1 MPVRPEAA
9 WEETPG
15 AVALR
20 VAARGVPRAQVD
32 VFASDCFV
40 KVRSVPAP
48 APRPRPPPPRR
59 APRAPPAPP
68 PLPPP
73 PPAADPPRGPPS
85 LCARGGRV

>member
-59 APRAPPAPP
+59 
-68 PLPPP
+68 PPP
-73 PPAADPPRGPPS
+73 PPAVFCSFPPER
-85 LCARGGRV
+85 L

>member
-20 VAARGVPRAQVD
+20 VAGRGVPRAQVD

-59 APRAPPAPP
+59 
-68 PLPPP
+68 PPP
-73 PPAADPPRGPPS
+73 PPAVFCSFPPER
-85 LCARGGRV
+85 L

>member
-1 MPVRPEAA
+1 MAAVRPEAA

-59 APRAPPAPP
+59 
-68 PLPPP
+68 PPP
-73 PPAADPPRGPPS
+73 PPAVFCSFPPER
-85 LCARGGRV
+85 L

>member
-1 MPVRPEAA
+1 MRPEAA

-59 APRAPPAPP
+59 
-68 PLPPP
+68 PPP
-73 PPAADPPRGPPS
+73 PPAVFCSFPPER
-85 LCARGGRV
+85 L

>member
-1 MPVRPEAA
+1 MALGRGGGGGGRRMPVRPEAA

-59 APRAPPAPP
+59 
-68 PLPPP
+68 PPP
-73 PPAADPPRGPPS
+73 PPAVFCSFPPER
-85 LCARGGRV
+85 L